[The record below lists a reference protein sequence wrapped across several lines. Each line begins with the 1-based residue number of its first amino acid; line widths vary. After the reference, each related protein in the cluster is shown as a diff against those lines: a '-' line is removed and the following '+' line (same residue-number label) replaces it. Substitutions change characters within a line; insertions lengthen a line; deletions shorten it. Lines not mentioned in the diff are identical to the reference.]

1 MITHPDFDPV
11 AVHIG
16 PVAIHWYG
24 LMYVLGFFTVHW
36 LARYQLRERG
46 EWQTTIS
53 PEHFEGL
60 FTWLILGVVLG
71 GRIGYILFYNLSF
84 YLHHPVNILYVWQGG
99 MSFHGG
105 LIGPILFGWW
115 YCRKH
120 GLPFFMLGDRLFTA
134 APLALAFGRLGNFIN
149 GELWGRV
156 TDAPW
161 GMVFTGAGPEPRHPS
176 QLYELML
183 EGILLFSLLWLTRN
197 RRWPDGMRIAL
208 FLVGYAIARI
218 FCEQFRQP
226 DVQLG
231 FLFGPVTMGMLL
243 SSVMLL
249 AGAIWI
255 VILWSK
261 GKRIT
266 Q

>member
-1 MITHPDFDPV
+1 MLIHPGFDPV
-11 AVHIG
+11 AVQIG
-16 PVAIHWYG
+16 PIAIHWYG
-24 LMYVLGFFTVHW
+24 LMYVLGFFSVHW

-60 FTWLILGVVLG
+60 FTWLILGVILG
-71 GRIGYILFYNLSF
+71 GRIGYILFYNLAF

-105 LIGPILFGWW
+105 LIGPILLGWW

-120 GLPFFMLGDRLFTA
+120 DLPFFRLGDRLFTA

-156 TDAPW
+156 TDQPW
-161 GMVFTGAGPEPRHPS
+161 GMVFAGAGPAPRHPS
-176 QLYELML
+176 QLYELTL
-183 EGILLFSLLWLTRN
+183 EGLLLFLLLWLTRKHA
-197 RRWPDGMRIAL
+197 WPDGMRIAV

-226 DVQLG
+226 DAQLG

-243 SSVMLL
+243 SALMLL
-249 AGAIWI
+249 AGSIWI
-255 VILWSK
+255 VALRR
-261 GKRIT
+261 GNR
-266 Q
+266 